1 MAEDL
6 LSLEDKI
13 RLPVLHL
20 HLLRLP
26 RVFKMT
32 LPVNTRSRLLLLK
45 HLLVSLESCDF
56 EFVLNKCSFLSPIVP
71 EPRHPLGGLKRLGTV
86 MNSRRKSIAQPG
98 GSFFMDK
105 KNRSPFASF
114 KRGDSRDMQI
124 PESPP
129 PGADRPD
136 TAFTTQDSFS
146 ETQRNQSESRDRE
159 GLGAVIST
167 SPEPQSAPTATNG
180 AAPQETLAPFPGA
193 TPTAPTNEVCWKLER
208 ICCSLGG

>member
-1 MAEDL
+1 M
-6 LSLEDKI
+6 
-13 RLPVLHL
+13 
-20 HLLRLP
+20 
-26 RVFKMT
+26 
-32 LPVNTRSRLLLLK
+32 LPVNTRSHQLLLK
-45 HLLVSLESCDF
+45 RLLVSLESC
-56 EFVLNKCSFLSPIVP
+56 EYGFVLNKRSFLSPIAP

-136 TAFTTQDSFS
+136 TAFTTQDSFG

-159 GLGAVIST
+159 RLGAVIST
-167 SPEPQSAPTATNG
+167 IPEPQSAPTATNG
-180 AAPQETLAPFPGA
+180 AAPQEMLAPLPGTA
-193 TPTAPTNEVCWKLER
+193 TTAPTNEVCWRPERNVLQVGWLTGKLATR
-208 ICCSLGG
+208 